1 MTTPM
6 LERQINFLDYTL
18 SSLWR
23 KRYKNIAV
31 VLVFAAV
38 IFLLASFQLVS
49 NGLLERAQ
57 TALVMAPEI
66 LIQKMVAGR
75 QESIPVAYA
84 ERLQGIFGIRQ
95 VTPRV
100 WGYYFDEVTLANY
113 TVIGRDQVAGGSDD
127 QLTQVL
133 ADGRL
138 PAAVG
143 ETVLG
148 QAVFRTKGLQDQRVF
163 SLFRPDLSLKTLT
176 ITGLFKKES
185 NLLTDDLI
193 VLSLADSRDL
203 FGLPPGLASDL
214 MVSVANPREIGTV
227 AKKIAAALPGT
238 RVLTRPQIEK
248 TYHMIFG
255 WRSGFASVC
264 LLAALAAFFILSW
277 DKASGLAP
285 EERREIAILKI
296 LGWQTAD
303 VLLVRFFEGAVVSGG
318 AYLLGCTAAYI
329 HVVFFGSSLFLPV
342 LAGWSVIRPDLH
354 LVPAIHLADLLLL
367 FCFTVMPYLAAT
379 VVPAWRCASLPSATA
394 LQGG

>member
-1 MTTPM
+1 MANPL

-23 KRYKNIAV
+23 KRYKNLAV
-31 VLVFAAV
+31 VVVFAVV

-66 LIQKMVAGR
+66 LIQKMTAGR
-75 QESIPVAYA
+75 QESIPIAYA
-84 ERLQGIFGIRQ
+84 ERLHDIFGIRQ
-95 VTPRV
+95 VVPRV

-113 TVIGRDQVAGGSDD
+113 TVIGRDQVGGGTDD
-127 QLTQVL
+127 QLAQVL
-133 ADGRL
+133 SEGRL
-138 PAAVG
+138 PTAAN

-148 QAVFRTKGLQDQRVF
+148 QAVFRTKGLQEQRIF

-176 ITGLFKKES
+176 VTGLFKKES

-193 VLSLADSRDL
+193 VLSLADARDL
-203 FGLPPGLASDL
+203 FGLPDGLASDL
-214 MVSVANPREIGTV
+214 MVTVANPREISTV
-227 AKKIAAALPGT
+227 AKKISEALPGT

-264 LLAALAAFFILSW
+264 LLAALAAFFIFAW

-285 EERREIAILKI
+285 DEKREIAILKI

-303 VLLVRFFEGAVVSGG
+303 VLVVRFWEGAVISLA

-329 HVVFFGSSLFLPV
+329 HVVFFGSTLFLPV

-354 LVPAIHLADLLLL
+354 LLPAIHLADLLLL
-367 FCFTVMPYLAAT
+367 FCLTVMPYLTAT
-379 VVPAWRCASLPSATA
+379 VVPAWRCASLPSDTA